1 MHVELFGAT
10 GKTCRHVQKASFA
23 KARKS
28 VLNEAR
34 SYSQN
39 GMIRGIS
46 LFYRQMYCQVS
57 PPVLFNAEETVA
69 ISTSISLVWLM
80 FTHLIWEVLTV
91 LISSVPFILLVILPA
106 SGIAIFFGFYLIYP
120 FATLLY

>member
-1 MHVELFGAT
+1 
-10 GKTCRHVQKASFA
+10 
-23 KARKS
+23 
-28 VLNEAR
+28 
-34 SYSQN
+34 
-39 GMIRGIS
+39 MIRGIS

-57 PPVLFNAEETVA
+57 PPVLFNAAETVA

-80 FTHLIWEVLTV
+80 FTHLIWEVLTA